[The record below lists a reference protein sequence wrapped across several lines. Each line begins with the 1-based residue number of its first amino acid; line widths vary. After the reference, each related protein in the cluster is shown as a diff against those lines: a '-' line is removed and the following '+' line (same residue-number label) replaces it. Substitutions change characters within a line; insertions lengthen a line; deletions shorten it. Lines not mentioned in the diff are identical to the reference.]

1 MASEGNGGGLEGF
14 DFTRVADYELGE
26 DDIRKMLGNVR
37 IITYPELAKET
48 LQSLF
53 PNGDGLVVILFLT
66 ESKVK
71 GHWTCLSKKG
81 NNVEYFDSYGIK
93 PDGERAW
100 LDKRERIELGEV
112 RPLVHELLQSHPG
125 PVYYNEK
132 KLQKGSVATCGR
144 HVVVRGW
151 NLDLPISTYSKNLIA
166 TGNPDL
172 TVCEETFKKIG
183 K

>member
-1 MASEGNGGGLEGF
+1 MASESEGGGLDGF
-14 DFTRVADYELGE
+14 DFKTVADYELGE
-26 DDIRKMLGNVR
+26 DDIRKLLGNVR
-37 IITYPELAKET
+37 IMTYPELAKET
-48 LQSLF
+48 LETLF
-53 PNGDGLVVILFLT
+53 PSDGMVVILFLT

-81 NNVEYFDSYGIK
+81 DAIEYFDSYGIK

-100 LDKRERIELGEV
+100 LDKRERITLGEV
-112 RPLVHELLQSHPG
+112 RPLINELIQTHKG

-151 NLDLPISTYSKNLIA
+151 NLDLPISTYSKQLQ
-166 TGNPDL
+166 GKGDPDL
-172 TVCEETFKKIG
+172 VVCEQTFKRIG